1 MYFGEVVKVD
11 LMRVFHTD
19 GVLYM
24 GEQAQDVRWEPG
36 NLIHRTVDITGD
48 ACRIAI

>member
-1 MYFGEVVKVD
+1 MD
-11 LMRVFHTD
+11 LMRVFHTER
-19 GVLYM
+19 VLYM
-24 GEQAQDVRWEPG
+24 GEQTQDVRWEPG